1 MVSRRS
7 ILSSSACA
15 LAAPFLNR
23 GRFRLFAHSHAEY
36 STRTLDLVRG
46 STVVDMLGL
55 LTLDYRKLA
64 AAQTQTAAFPAHEF
78 DLLKRSGV
86 TVIHP
91 AVGFTAGDVRNSSRS
106 DLTRWNHFL
115 AAHPDRFL
123 RVDAPADLERAKASG
138 KIGVILGLQNSAH
151 FDTLADVDLFYAI
164 GQRVSQLTYYDNPL
178 GGGSGNPT
186 RGLSPFGAEVA
197 TRMNHLG
204 MAIDVSHCADRT
216 TLDAIELSPKPV
228 LVTHSNCRA
237 LVPNSGRCKTDE
249 AIRKLAAKGGVFGVT
264 LVRNFVRASG
274 PATIEHALKHIDH
287 VISVAGVEH
296 AGLGTDVDQQGRDR
310 PGARKFDLDGADYSR
325 KIYDITEGLVG
336 RNYTA
341 ADIEAILGGN
351 FRRALSEIWTGPPHR
366 AEPHRNPS
374 TR

>member
-7 ILSSSACA
+7 LLAPAACA
-15 LAAPFLNR
+15 LAAPFVNR
-23 GRFRLFAHSHAEY
+23 GRFVLFASGPAEY
-36 STRTLDLVRG
+36 SARTIDLVRG
-46 STVVDMLGL
+46 STVIDMLGL

-64 AAQTQTAAFPAHEF
+64 AWQTRNAPLPAPEF
-78 DLLKRSGV
+78 ERLKRSGV

-91 AVGFTAGDVRNSSRS
+91 AVGFTTGDVRGSSRS

-115 AAHPDRFL
+115 AAYPDRFL
-123 RVDAPADLERAKASG
+123 RVDTPADLERAKASG

-151 FDTLADVDLFYAI
+151 FDTVADVDLFYAI

-178 GGGSGNPT
+178 GGGSGNPA
-186 RGLSPFGAEVA
+186 RGLSPFGAEVSA
-197 TRMNHLG
+197 RMNHLG

-216 TLDAIELSPKPV
+216 TLDAIEVSRKPV
-228 LVTHSNCRA
+228 LITHSNCRT

-274 PATIEHALKHIDH
+274 PATIEHVLEHIDH
-287 VISVAGVEH
+287 VVSLTGVEH

-310 PGARKFDLDGADYSR
+310 QGARKFDLDGADYSR
-325 KIYDITEGLVG
+325 KIYDITEGLVR
-336 RNYTA
+336 RNYSA

-351 FRRALSEIWTGPPHR
+351 FRRALADIWTGPATAR
-366 AEPHRNPS
+366 
-374 TR
+374 